1 MATKPKTGAKKAQVK
16 RTEGAR
22 RRTPGAARRNDAR
35 KTGTVLIASGASGGH
50 LFPALTVA
58 EALRNEGYRCVVVLG
73 GGKFGNLVT
82 DRGFELVRLPA
93 SAFNVRNPV
102 RRVMAVARLGLG
114 FWRALRLVM
123 REKPRVV
130 FGTGGYAT
138 VATIL
143 AAKMC
148 GVPTVIHEQNVLPG
162 RANRLLSRV
171 ADRILLTFDDSRAYL
186 APDGDACLLARMAVT
201 GTPLREQVL
210 DARKQ
215 RRTVQ
220 EPFGLMILGGS
231 MGARILSDVVPEML
245 AMMKPAERAKV
256 AVIHQSRPEDVERV
270 RDAYAQL
277 GLARFEVASF
287 YANLPELYRNT
298 HLVIGRSGTGT
309 LLETAILGRAAVYVP
324 HQMADNHQLL
334 NAQVAENAGA
344 AVVLE
349 QPLFTPANLLVQV
362 RGLMKNRDRL
372 AAMEQAARTLAAP
385 NATALV
391 VDAVEHEM
399 AKD

>member
-1 MATKPKTGAKKAQVK
+1 MVAKKKTVVK
-16 RTEGAR
+16 PVGGSAKKT
-22 RRTPGAARRNDAR
+22 TP
-35 KTGTVLIASGASGGH
+35 KHGTVLIASGASGGH

-58 EALRNEGYRCVVVLG
+58 EALRAKGYRCVVVLG

-93 SAFNVRNPV
+93 SAFNVRNPI
-102 RRVMAVARLGLG
+102 RRGMAVMRLGLG

-148 GVPTVIHEQNVLPG
+148 RVPTVIHEQNVLPG

-171 ADRILLTFDDSRAYL
+171 ADRILLTFEDSKAYL
-186 APDGDACLLARMAVT
+186 TCGEACRKGRMLVT

-210 DARKQ
+210 AARRQ
-215 RRTVQ
+215 RRTAQ

-231 MGARILSDVVPEML
+231 MGARILSDVVPDML
-245 AMMKPAERAKV
+245 AMMKPSERAKV

-270 RDAYAQL
+270 REAYARL
-277 GLARFEVASF
+277 GLAGFEVAAF
-287 YANLPELYRNT
+287 YGNLPELYRNT

-372 AAMEQAARTLAAP
+372 AAMEQAARAMAMP

-391 VDAVEHEM
+391 VDAVEQEM
-399 AKD
+399 ARDSA